1 MFFRV
6 IADDRY
12 PLELGHGRLAN
23 HRKKNNA
30 WKHYS
35 SMLGEPVT
43 EARFLGQTACF
54 SCSLNRRITRP
65 TFKRSIPWAFHDK
78 STFHLSKHG
87 LGNTSVSIPDQIP
100 SVRLHRICFSQ
111 LIFVFV
117 CLCARNQVFFFSLS
131 SSLLSSPPPSL
142 SPNLGGVY
150 ELPYVIERL
159 LLIFM
164 MLHHIIW
171 RENNYFISMDFM
183 EQILGY
189 HFDSSLMTIYVF
201 F

>member
-6 IADDRY
+6 IVDDRY

-43 EARFLGQTACF
+43 EAPFLGQTACF

-65 TFKRSIPWAFHDK
+65 TFKRSTPRAFHDK

-87 LGNTSVSIPDQIP
+87 LGNTSVSIPDPIP
-100 SVRLHRICFSQ
+100 SVRLHRICSSW
-111 LIFVFV
+111 LIFMCVSM
-117 CLCARNQVFFFSLS
+117 CTQSSVFFL
-131 SSLLSSPPPSL
+131 SPPPPP
-142 SPNLGGVY
+142 SPQKILEV
-150 ELPYVIERL
+150 
-159 LLIFM
+159 
-164 MLHHIIW
+164 
-171 RENNYFISMDFM
+171 SMNFHM
-183 EQILGY
+183 
-189 HFDSSLMTIYVF
+189 
-201 F
+201 

>member
-1 MFFRV
+1 MFFHV

-30 WKHYS
+30 WKHHS

-43 EARFLGQTACF
+43 EAPFLGQTACF

-65 TFKRSIPWAFHDK
+65 TFKRSIPRAFHDK

-100 SVRLHRICFSQ
+100 SVKLHRICSSQ
-111 LIFVFV
+111 LIFMCV
-117 CLCARNQVFFFSLS
+117 CLCARNQVFFFSL
-131 SSLLSSPPPSL
+131 LSSPHPPPPP

-150 ELPYVIERL
+150 ELPYVIEWL

-164 MLHHIIW
+164 MLHHII
-171 RENNYFISMDFM
+171 
-183 EQILGY
+183 
-189 HFDSSLMTIYVF
+189 
-201 F
+201 